1 MTKNI
6 SYLQRSKVNERSFIG
21 SKMEAV
27 VVQNKFPQ
35 IHQPQQ
41 NRWGQSLDAVPT

>member
-1 MTKNI
+1 M

-21 SKMEAV
+21 SKMETV

-35 IHQPQQ
+35 IHQAGQ
-41 NRWGQSLDAVPT
+41 NRWCQSLDAVST